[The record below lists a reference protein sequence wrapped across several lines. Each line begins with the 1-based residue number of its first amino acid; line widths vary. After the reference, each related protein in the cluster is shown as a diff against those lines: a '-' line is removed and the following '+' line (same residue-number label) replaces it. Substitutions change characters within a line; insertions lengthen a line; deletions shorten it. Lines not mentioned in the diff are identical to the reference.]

1 MQPGMS
7 LPSTFNI
14 RYYKYINMTLF
25 FICIVAFLFAL
36 ALFDLWVGV
45 SNDAVNFLNSA
56 IGSKTARFGTIVA
69 VAAIGV
75 FFGACLSNGMMD
87 IARHGIF
94 NPAQFQFGDVMVIF
108 LAVMATDIILLDVFN
123 SLGMPTST
131 TVSMVFELLGAS
143 FALTMLKIGSQGG
156 TYADYLNT
164 SKAMEVIFGIFVS
177 VPIAFVGGLLIQY
190 VTRIIFSFVKPKSAD
205 GSHTSFSLRVCL
217 FGGVAL
223 TAIVYFMLF
232 KGLKSMTFMSADVKS
247 WLDGHILLLLLGC
260 LVVFTLLMVLVEA
273 FSVARTGWLVRSG
286 GNAVFRFVVLAGTFA
301 LAMAFAGNDLVNF
314 IGVPLAGF
322 SSFMDFY
329 HSGGT
334 DPMAFPMTSLEES
347 ARTPIGFLIG
357 AGAVMVFALATSK
370 KARKVVMT
378 SVNLSSRTEGEEMF
392 GSSRVARSMVRGG
405 ISLSNALAAV
415 VPNRIL
421 QGIDGRFHVPEKVSE
436 GYYVQPSGTDA
447 SNAETP
453 AYDLVRASVNL
464 VVAALLIALGTSLKL
479 PLSTTFVTF
488 MVAMGTSLADRAWTR
503 ESAVF
508 RVTGVLTVIGGWF
521 ITAGV
526 AFVACMGVALL
537 MHAGGKVAMVA
548 VVVAVVVILVRNQ
561 RSSSRQSGDEEGDAL
576 FARMM
581 ASNNPLEVEPLLSE
595 HVMTN
600 TASQL
605 TLFDEALGQLTEG
618 LATEKLK
625 PLRRASRNL
634 HRDKMTLKN
643 LRRREILC
651 LRCIT
656 PAQSVRK
663 CTDFHLIHN
672 SLRQMRYCLLRIAD
686 PVLEHVDNHFP
697 AIPAAS
703 MQRFDE
709 LRKKLSDMIRRSVDE
724 LTKMHYED
732 PMAELD
738 VIYSLHDARVKRVEE
753 LRRDIDALREKLN
766 GLRREMLLEI
776 QQADVNITAA
786 TLNIHV
792 IQETELLAKEL
803 RSLLK
808 SCSHFCE

>member
-1 MQPGMS
+1 
-7 LPSTFNI
+7 
-14 RYYKYINMTLF
+14 MTVF

-56 IGSKTARFGTIVA
+56 IGSKTAKFRTIVI

-143 FALTMLKIGSQGG
+143 FALTLLKVSDVGGS
-156 TYADYLNT
+156 YADYLNT

-177 VPIAFVGGLLIQY
+177 VPIAFIGGLIVQY
-190 VTRIIFSFVKPKSAD
+190 IARIVFSFIVPQSAD
-205 GSHTSFSLRVCL
+205 GTHRKFSLRVCL
-217 FGGVAL
+217 FGSIAL

-232 KGLKSMTFMSADVKS
+232 KGLKTMTFMDDSLKA
-247 WLDGHILLLLLGC
+247 WLHENIGLLLAGC
-260 LVVFTLLMVLVEA
+260 LIFFTLLMVLVEA
-273 FSVARTGWLVRSG
+273 FSVSRSGWLSKSG
-286 GNAVFRFVVLAGTFA
+286 GHSVFRLVVLAGTFA

-329 HSGGT
+329 HSGAT
-334 DPMAFPMTSLEES
+334 DPMNYPMTSLEAS

-378 SVNLSSRTEGEEMF
+378 SVSLSSRSEGEEMF
-392 GSSRVARSMVRGG
+392 GSSRAARSIVRGG
-405 ISLSNALAAV
+405 INLGHAV
-415 VPNRIL
+415 SRIMPDAVL
-421 QGIDGRFHVPEKVSE
+421 QYIDRRFRLPQDAHR
-436 GYYVQPSGTDA
+436 GFYVQSESAAGTTVVDV
-447 SNAETP
+447 P
-453 AYDLVRASVNL
+453 AYDLIRASINL

-526 AFVACMGVALL
+526 AFVACMLVALV
-537 MHAGGKVAMVA
+537 MHTGGPIAMIGIVALVLF
-548 VVVAVVVILVRNQ
+548 ILIRNQ
-561 RSSSRQSGDEEGDAL
+561 WKASKEGEEKGDAL
-576 FARMM
+576 FSEMM
-581 ASNNPLEVEPLLSE
+581 RNNNPLEVEPLLE
-595 HVMTN
+595 QHVMEN
-600 TASQL
+600 TAEQL
-605 TLFDEALGQLTEG
+605 TLFNETLGMLVDGMANER
-618 LATEKLK
+618 LK
-625 PLRRASRNL
+625 PLRKASRTL
-634 HRDKMTLKN
+634 HKDKMTLKN

-651 LRCIT
+651 LRRIT
-656 PAQSVRK
+656 PAQSVKK

-686 PVLEHVDNHFP
+686 PALEHVDNHFP
-697 AIPAAS
+697 AIDAATLEN
-703 MQRFDE
+703 FDRLRMKLAE
-709 LRKKLSDMIRRSVDE
+709 LMKQAIEE
-724 LTKMHYED
+724 LNKMHYED

-738 VIYSLHDARVKRVEE
+738 EIYSLHDARVKRVEGLRLHIDQLRNE
-753 LRRDIDALREKLN
+753 LNMLRRNVLID
-766 GLRREMLLEI
+766 M
-776 QQADVNITAA
+776 QQPDTNITST
-786 TLNIHV
+786 TLIIHI

-808 SCSHFCE
+808 SCSHFCD

>member
-1 MQPGMS
+1 
-7 LPSTFNI
+7 
-14 RYYKYINMTLF
+14 MTVF

-56 IGSKTARFGTIVA
+56 IGSKTARFGTIVG

-75 FFGACLSNGMMD
+75 FLGACLSNGMMD

-143 FALTMLKIGSQGG
+143 FALTLLKIGSEGG
-156 TYADYLNT
+156 SYADYLNT

-190 VTRIIFSFVKPKSAD
+190 VTRILFSFFQPKSSD
-205 GSHTSFSLRVCL
+205 GGHTMFSLRVCI

-223 TAIVYFMLF
+223 TSIVYFMLF
-232 KGLKSMTFMSADVKS
+232 KGLKSMSFMSADLKG
-247 WLDGHILLLLLGC
+247 WIDGHILLLLLGC
-260 LVVFTLLMVLVEA
+260 FIVFTLLMVLVEA
-273 FSVARTGWLVRSG
+273 FSVARTGWLVRNG

-329 HSGGT
+329 QSGGT
-334 DPMAFPMTSLEES
+334 DPMNFPMVSLEES
-347 ARTPIGFLIG
+347 ASTPLVFLIG

-378 SVNLSSRTEGEEMF
+378 SVNLSSRSEGEEMF
-392 GSSRVARSMVRGG
+392 GSSRAARSMVRGG
-405 ISLSNALAAV
+405 INLANALGSV
-415 VPNRIL
+415 IPNGILRRI
-421 QGIDGRFHVPEKVSE
+421 DERFRIPVQVSD
-436 GYYVQPSGTDA
+436 GYYVQTATEEPQ
-447 SNAETP
+447 NAETP

-537 MHAGGKVAMVA
+537 MHIGGKVAMVA
-548 VVVAVVVILVRNQ
+548 VVVAVVFILVRNQ
-561 RSSSRQSGDEEGDAL
+561 RAASKKADEEEGDEL

-581 ASNNPLEVEPLLSE
+581 ASHNPLEVEPLLEE
-595 HVMTN
+595 HVMTH
-600 TASQL
+600 TTRQL
-605 TLFDEALGQLTEG
+605 NLFDEALAQLVEG
-618 LATEKLK
+618 ISTEKLK
-625 PLRRASRNL
+625 PLRRASRSL

-651 LRCIT
+651 LRRIT
-656 PAQSVRK
+656 PARSVK
-663 CTDFHLIHN
+663 KSTDFHLIHN

-686 PVLEHVDNHFP
+686 PALEHVDNHFP
-697 AIPAAS
+697 AISPQS
-703 MQRFDE
+703 MQRFDVF
-709 LRKKLSDMIRRSVDE
+709 RKKLSEMLKRAVEE
-724 LTKMHYED
+724 LGKMHYED

-738 VIYSLHDARVKRVEE
+738 LIYSLRDARVKRVEE
-753 LRRDIDALREKLN
+753 LRSDIDKFRQELN
-766 GLRREMLLEI
+766 AFRREHLLEI
-776 QQADVNITAA
+776 QQSDVNITAA
-786 TLNIHV
+786 TLNIHI

-808 SCSHFCE
+808 SCSHFCD

>member
-1 MQPGMS
+1 
-7 LPSTFNI
+7 
-14 RYYKYINMTLF
+14 MTVF

-56 IGSKTARFGTIVA
+56 IGSRTARFGTIVS

-94 NPAQFQFGDVMVIF
+94 NPSEFQFGEVMVIF

-143 FALTMLKIGSQGG
+143 FALTVLKMGSEGG
-156 TYADYLNT
+156 AYGDYLNT

-177 VPIAFVGGLLIQY
+177 VPIAFAGGLLIQY
-190 VTRIIFSFVKPKSAD
+190 VTRILFSFLRPRTAD
-205 GSHTSFSLRVCL
+205 GSREKFSLRVCL
-217 FGGVAL
+217 FGGIAL

-232 KGLKSMTFMSADVKS
+232 KGLKSMSFMDSGVKS
-247 WLDGHILLLLLGC
+247 WLDAHVALLLMGSFL
-260 LVVFTLLMVLVEA
+260 VFTLLMAVLEA
-273 FSVARTGWLVRSG
+273 LSTRRGGWLSHSG
-286 GNAVFRFVVLAGTFA
+286 GHAVFRFVVLAGTFS

-314 IGVPLAGF
+314 IGVPLAGLA
-322 SSFMDFY
+322 SFMDFY
-329 HSGGT
+329 RSGAT
-334 DPMAFPMTSLEES
+334 DPMQFPMTSLESS
-347 ARTPIGFLIG
+347 AHTPLGFLIG

-378 SVNLSSRTEGEEMF
+378 SVNLSSRAEGEEMF
-392 GSSRVARSMVRGG
+392 GSSRAARSMVRGG
-405 ISLSNALAAV
+405 INLGNTLAAV
-415 VPNRIL
+415 VPNRL
-421 QGIDGRFHVPEKVSE
+421 LRRIDGRFRLPDSVAD
-436 GYYVQPSGTDA
+436 GYFVCEAGDPAAADA
-447 SNAETP
+447 P

-526 AFVACMGVALL
+526 AFVACMCVAWL
-537 MHAGGKVAMVA
+537 MRAGGPAAMIAVVV
-548 VVVAVVVILVRNQ
+548 VVVAVLFRNQ
-561 RSSSRQSGDEEGDAL
+561 RAASRQGGEAEGDVL
-576 FARMM
+576 FATMM
-581 ASNNPLEVEPLLSE
+581 ASRNPLEVEPLLEE
-595 HVMTN
+595 HLMKH
-600 TASQL
+600 TARQL
-605 TLFDEALGQLTEG
+605 ALYDEALAQLAEG
-618 LATEKLK
+618 IATERLK
-625 PLRRASRNL
+625 PLRRATRNL

-651 LRCIT
+651 LRRIA

-663 CTDFHLIHN
+663 STDFHLIHN

-686 PVLEHVDNHFP
+686 PALEHVDNHFP
-697 AIPAAS
+697 AIPAEAL
-703 MQRFDE
+703 QRFG
-709 LRKKLSDMIRRSVDE
+709 
-724 LTKMHYED
+724 
-732 PMAELD
+732 
-738 VIYSLHDARVKRVEE
+738 
-753 LRRDIDALREKLN
+753 ALREKLSGMMRRAAEELTVLYGEDAGN
-766 GLRREMLLEI
+766 GCADGCTPCEARRKRVEGLRHSIDALRGELNALRRQLLIGI
-776 QQADVNITAA
+776 QQPNVNIAAA
-786 TLNIHV
+786 TLLIHV

-803 RSLLK
+803 RSMLK
-808 SCSHFCE
+808 SCSHFCA

>member
-1 MQPGMS
+1 
-7 LPSTFNI
+7 
-14 RYYKYINMTLF
+14 MTVF

-56 IGSKTARFGTIVA
+56 IGSKTAKFRTIVV

-143 FALTMLKIGSQGG
+143 FALTMLKISAEGG

-177 VPIAFVGGLLIQY
+177 VPIAFLGGLIIQY
-190 VTRIIFSFVKPKSAD
+190 ITRIVFTFVGPLSSD
-205 GSHTSFSLRVCL
+205 GTHPRFSLRVCL
-217 FGGVAL
+217 FGSVAL

-232 KGLKSMTFMSADVKS
+232 KGLKTMTFMDSELKL
-247 WLDGHILLLLLGC
+247 WLHEHIALLLLGC
-260 LVVFTLLMVLVEA
+260 LVFFTIVMVLIEA
-273 FSVARTGWLVRSG
+273 FSVSRSGWLSRSG
-286 GNAVFRFVVLAGTFA
+286 GHSVFRLVVLAGTFS

-334 DPMAFPMTSLEES
+334 DPMNYPMTSLEES
-347 ARTPIGFLIG
+347 ARTPIGFLIA

-378 SVNLSSRTEGEEMF
+378 SVNLSSRAEGEEMF
-392 GSSRVARSMVRGG
+392 GSSRAARSMVRGG
-405 ISLSNALAAV
+405 INLGNALCAV
-415 VPNRIL
+415 LPDALL
-421 QGIDGRFHVPEKVSE
+421 QYIDSRFRLPSDPKRGFYVQSE
-436 GYYVQPSGTDA
+436 GGQDSTVVDV
-447 SNAETP
+447 P
-453 AYDLVRASVNL
+453 AYDLIRASINL

-526 AFVACMGVALL
+526 AFVACMLMALL
-537 MHAGGKVAMVA
+537 MHVGGPVAMVVIVL
-548 VVVAVVVILVRNQ
+548 VVLFILIRNQ
-561 RSSSRQSGDEEGDAL
+561 RKGGKSSEEKGDAL
-576 FARMM
+576 FSEMM
-581 ASNNPLEVEPLLSE
+581 HNNNPLEVEPLLNRHIME
-595 HVMTN
+595 N
-600 TASQL
+600 TSGQL
-605 TLFDEALGQLTEG
+605 ALFTEALDHLVEG
-618 LATEKLK
+618 IAGERLR
-625 PLRRASRNL
+625 PLRRASRTL
-634 HRDKMTLKN
+634 HKDKMTLKN

-651 LRCIT
+651 LRRIT
-656 PAQSVRK
+656 PAQSVKK

-686 PVLEHVDNHFP
+686 PALEHVDNHFP
-697 AIPAAS
+697 AINGETF
-703 MQRFDE
+703 RNFDKLRLRLTE
-709 LRKKLSDMIRRSVDE
+709 LMKLSMTE
-724 LTKMHYED
+724 LGKIHYEN

-738 VIYSLHDARVKRVEE
+738 EIYSLHDARVKRVETLRLDIDQLRDE
-753 LRRDIDALREKLN
+753 LNMLRRNVLID
-766 GLRREMLLEI
+766 M
-776 QQADVNITAA
+776 QQPDTNITST
-786 TLNIHV
+786 TLLIHI

-808 SCSHFCE
+808 SCSHFCD